1 MYTLTK
7 VDQGVANGD
16 DKIAE
21 IVAQSKENAVNPNP
35 VKPASCFATTKVVG
49 KDCHHPDI
57 KEKWQHF
64 FSSII
69 YMTYVTFPQ
78 SPTR

>member
-35 VKPASCFATTKVVG
+35 VKPEPSWWAKMESFQVQQIQESALMVA
-49 KDCHHPDI
+49 D
-57 KEKWQHF
+57 
-64 FSSII
+64 
-69 YMTYVTFPQ
+69 M
-78 SPTR
+78 

>member
-35 VKPASCFATTKVVG
+35 VKPATAL
-49 KDCHHPDI
+49 I
-57 KEKWQHF
+57 
-64 FSSII
+64 
-69 YMTYVTFPQ
+69 
-78 SPTR
+78 